1 MSALH
6 PELLSAGIE
15 DQQLQQHDL
24 IVVDGRGHF
33 VIVRFA
39 VKFTNN
45 VRENRLMP
53 PFFWRRK
60 WQPTPVFLPGGS
72 LEQRS
77 LVGCRPQGRK
87 ESDMTEHTQHHLLW
101 EEIKQNL
108 ILKTLHCTCLH
119 AC

>member
-45 VRENRLMP
+45 VRENRLMA

-87 ESDMTEHTQHHLLW
+87 ESDTTEQLSLFLTPTVLLPRM
-101 EEIKQNL
+101 KKVPNVNYR
-108 ILKTLHCTCLH
+108 
-119 AC
+119 